1 MIRIFDF
8 NFNGQLLFVQNFIL
22 DKLEI
27 FLWNKIPFD
36 ILLVNMKKYFMLQTR
51 ANKNN

>member
-1 MIRIFDF
+1 MIRIFVF
-8 NFNGQLLFVQNFIL
+8 NFNGQLLFVQNLIL

-36 ILLVNMKKYFMLQTR
+36 ITCQYEKYFMMQTR
-51 ANKNN
+51 VNKNN